1 MKKSLANNSNCY
13 SNFMSSSI
21 SITIDILQSYRPP
34 FYSYLKHKKNQNKI
48 IPQDSSDIENQI
60 NEYDS
65 NLKTLYKNFPA
76 SNPKFYT
83 GSFFMN
89 LTGIIV
95 QVAIILFLSKNT
107 EKDSDVSGIITTLPK
122 TLHDIPACLSVLI
135 LKDML
140 LNMIEIGAEN
150 RALLTDKTTDKLSL
164 YSFAAMRIANFI
176 RFPNYLHNNK
186 DLSCAANITLHST
199 SVLCSG
205 FFLENLVS
213 STLKTNSIDSLNST
227 QKKLAMSSN
236 NLFSLGAVL
245 ILGTSLTNIISMKE
259 KQFEPSLYLITAL
272 GFIRMILFLI
282 ANILGKKLYTSLDK
296 IPPK

>member
-1 MKKSLANNSNCY
+1 MKKSLSNNGCSH

-21 SITIDILQSYRPP
+21 DIVIDILKSYRPP
-34 FYSYLKHKKNQNKI
+34 LYSYLHHIKNPNNI
-48 IPQDSSDIENQI
+48 IPQNVADIENQI

-65 NLKTLYKNFPA
+65 NLKVLYKNFPA

-89 LTGIIV
+89 LIGMVV
-95 QVAIILFLSKNT
+95 QLGIILFLSENT

-122 TLHDIPACLSVLI
+122 TLQDIPSCLSVLI

-140 LNMIEIGAEN
+140 HNMIEIGAEH
-150 RALLTDKTTDKLSL
+150 RALLTNKTTDKLSL
-164 YSFAAMRIANFI
+164 YSFAAMRISNFI

-186 DLSCAANITLHST
+186 DLSCASNLTLHGT

-213 STLKTNSIDSLNST
+213 STLKTNSIDSLNSS

-245 ILGTSLTNIISMKE
+245 ILGTSLTSIISMKE
-259 KQFEPSLYLITAL
+259 KQFEPSLHLITAL
-272 GFIRMILFLI
+272 GFTRMILFLI
-282 ANILGKKLYTSLDK
+282 ANILGKKLYNSLHQ
-296 IPPK
+296 IHPE